1 MKVTSMS
8 CGSSHTVVVMD
19 GREMFTWGQGEDGQ
33 LGHGDAEERH
43 RPCKVKLVC
52 ADIDIHRYRNMCV
65 CLCAR
70 FNDCRRL
77 VV

>member
-52 ADIDIHRYRNMCV
+52 IHRHT
-65 CLCAR
+65 
-70 FNDCRRL
+70 
-77 VV
+77 